1 MSMSSQWAKLPVIS
15 AWLSGSASA
24 TCSSVASIATQ
35 APHLVHHFFE
45 RDHVKDQCPFAAS
58 GERSGG
64 LPLEPVAVVAT
75 PDVSTPTLPAV
86 FMAPPSGGPTASRG
100 RAPPLRLS

>member
-1 MSMSSQWAKLPVIS
+1 MVTS
-15 AWLSGSASA
+15 AFGRPTSRCRVASLLLA
-24 TCSSVASIATQ
+24 GLFLASIATQ

-86 FMAPPSGGPTASRG
+86 FIAPPSGGPTVSRG

>member
-1 MSMSSQWAKLPVIS
+1 MVTS
-15 AWLSGSASA
+15 AFGRPTSR
-24 TCSSVASIATQ
+24 CRVASLLLAGLFLAFIAAQ

>member
-1 MSMSSQWAKLPVIS
+1 MTS
-15 AWLSGSASA
+15 AFGRPTSRCRVASLLLA
-24 TCSSVASIATQ
+24 GLFLASIATQ

>member
-1 MSMSSQWAKLPVIS
+1 MVTS
-15 AWLSGSASA
+15 AFGRPTSRCRVASLLLA
-24 TCSSVASIATQ
+24 GLFLASIATQ